1 MKKKTEMEKQRKQLK
16 ITSKSNRQMN
26 LAGGKDRKKER
37 SREKHEKE
45 SGKEAKEKRM
55 TIENT

>member
-1 MKKKTEMEKQRKQLK
+1 MEKQRKQLK